1 MLERIRFLVRQHPF
15 VPFRIYVSDQ
25 SHYDVAHQDF
35 AIVAEQYVEITT
47 NVASDDNAPDEVM
60 WIDPFHI
67 TRVHALRPEP
77 KVLHSGPET

>member
-1 MLERIRFLVRQHPF
+1 
-15 VPFRIYVSDQ
+15 
-25 SHYDVAHQDF
+25 
-35 AIVAEQYVEITT
+35 
-47 NVASDDNAPDEVM
+47 VM